1 MAQRRLS
8 ARGPAAGPLVAARG
22 AAVTARACTV
32 AIDLGGTS
40 MKGALVASDG
50 TVLARIDAPTPAAAG
65 GQAVLTA
72 VLALARA
79 LAAAGT
85 REPALAAV
93 SPAAGSPTAAGPIGG
108 AGDGE
113 PIRVVG
119 AAAITPGQVHDGVV
133 RFAAN
138 LGWRDVPLAAELSA
152 ALGVPAAV
160 EHDAAGAALAEA
172 AHGNRGADCLFVAL
186 GTGIGS
192 GHVRDGRVAT
202 GSTGGAGELGHIP
215 VYPDGEPCA
224 CGQRGCLEVYASAAA
239 VARRYAATRAAT
251 GDPVPETT
259 ADAVVARLDSDPVA
273 RAVWVK
279 AIEALALALATTT
292 LLVDPGVI
300 VLGGGLARAGD
311 ALLKPLSGRL
321 AARLAWREP
330 PPLELSALGTDAGW
344 RGASLLARAVAT

>member
-1 MAQRRLS
+1 VTS
-8 ARGPAAGPLVAARG
+8 A
-22 AAVTARACTV
+22 V

-40 MKGALVASDG
+40 MKGALVAADG
-50 TVLARIDAPTPAAAG
+50 TALARIDAPTPAAAG
-65 GQAVLTA
+65 GAAVLAA
-72 VLALARA
+72 VLALARS
-79 LAAAGT
+79 LAAA
-85 REPALAAV
+85 
-93 SPAAGSPTAAGPIGG
+93 
-108 AGDGE
+108 AGDT
-113 PIRVVG
+113 RVVG
-119 AAAITPGQVHDGVV
+119 GAAITPGQVHEGIV

-186 GTGIGS
+186 GTGIGT

-239 VARRYAATRAAT
+239 VARRYAASRAAA
-251 GDPVPETT
+251 GDPDPDST

-292 LLVDPGVI
+292 LLIDPGLI

-321 AARLAWREP
+321 AARLAWRPP

-344 RGASLLARAVAT
+344 RGAGLLAWSVAETQPVGALP

>member
-1 MAQRRLS
+1 
-8 ARGPAAGPLVAARG
+8 
-22 AAVTARACTV
+22 VTAPTSAV

-40 MKGALVASDG
+40 MKGALVAADG
-50 TVLARIDAPTPAAAG
+50 TALARIDAPTPAAAG
-65 GQAVLTA
+65 GAAVLVA
-72 VLALARA
+72 VLDLARS
-79 LAAAGT
+79 LAAAGG
-85 REPALAAV
+85 EPA
-93 SPAAGSPTAAGPIGG
+93 
-108 AGDGE
+108 
-113 PIRVVG
+113 RVVG
-119 AAAITPGQVHDGVV
+119 AAAITPGQVHEGVV

-152 ALGVPAAV
+152 TLGVPAAV

-172 AHGNRGADCLFVAL
+172 SHADRAADCLFVAL

-202 GSTGGAGELGHIP
+202 GATGGAGELGHIP

-239 VARRYAATRAAT
+239 IARRYVASRAAA
-251 GDPVPETT
+251 GDRDPDAT
-259 ADAVVARLDSDPVA
+259 ADAVVGRLGSDPVA
-273 RAVWVK
+273 RSVWVK

-321 AARLAWREP
+321 AARLAWRSP

-344 RGASLLARAVAT
+344 RGAGLLAWSVAAAPADTPVGAVP

>member
-1 MAQRRLS
+1 MALRLRF
-8 ARGPAAGPLVAARG
+8 AERG
-22 AAVTARACTV
+22 AAVTAGASTV

-40 MKGALVASDG
+40 MKGALVAADG
-50 TVLARIDAPTPAAAG
+50 TALARIDVPTPAAEG
-65 GQAVLTA
+65 GAA
-72 VLALARA
+72 VLATVLDLARS
-79 LAAAGT
+79 LAAAG
-85 REPALAAV
+85 
-93 SPAAGSPTAAGPIGG
+93 AGSAP
-108 AGDGE
+108 
-113 PIRVVG
+113 VVG
-119 AAAITPGQVHDGVV
+119 AAAITPGQVHEGVV

-138 LGWRDVPLAAELSA
+138 IGWRDVPLAAELSA
-152 ALGVPAAV
+152 VLGVPAAV

-186 GTGIGS
+186 GTGIGT

-239 VARRYAATRAAT
+239 VARRYAASRATA
-251 GDPVPETT
+251 GDPDPDAT

-292 LLVDPGVI
+292 LLIDPGLI

-321 AARLAWREP
+321 AARLAWRSP

-344 RGASLLARAVAT
+344 RGAGLLAWSVAGSQFQAPVGAIP